1 MEFRRVLFRS
11 PDVPGPAQW
20 LADHLTKGARVNIDG
35 QVLAVQAHRQ
45 WQTALS
51 EKGISLVIDMDAIG
65 DIWEGR
71 PALPQGTVFEHLP
84 PFACRSRAE
93 NMAAVRAAMLERK
106 ADWHWLSSLADI
118 ACLLNLRGNDVSYN
132 PGFLAPALIGRA
144 RTRLFFV
151 PGHVPP

>member
-1 MEFRRVLFRS
+1 MRS
-11 PDVPGPAQW
+11 SDWSSDVCSSDLQADSDLADTGIRTMRAGAPDVPGPAQW

-71 PALPQGTVFEHLP
+71 PALPQGTV
-84 PFACRSRAE
+84 
-93 NMAAVRAAMLERK
+93 LERSEE
-106 ADWHWLSSLADI
+106 HTSEMQSLMRLSYAVF
-118 ACLLNLRGNDVSYN
+118 CL
-132 PGFLAPALIGRA
+132 
-144 RTRLFFV
+144 
-151 PGHVPP
+151 